1 MQLFDSTRIF
11 SNQAVQQDNPSRYPC
26 YDKVYEAKSICLP
39 KADDIYVSDDGK
51 EARVNIQ
58 HLLDHQMRRLLT
70 KDYVDQFVKIK
81 AKDPSVRF
89 VLYFKYGADG
99 SSSHSQYQFRGQSI
113 FLTLF
118 FSPKIRVAQIS
129 SKMEFIFLFKCVLE
143 CIP

>member
-1 MQLFDSTRIF
+1 M
-11 SNQAVQQDNPSRYPC
+11 
-26 YDKVYEAKSICLP
+26 YEAKSICLP

-113 FLTLF
+113 YLTLF
-118 FSPKIRVAQIS
+118 FPLK
-129 SKMEFIFLFKCVLE
+129 LG
-143 CIP
+143 